1 MDFLVQYAIEGI
13 EEFTNKI
20 VNSCWIINAT
30 NESDINEI
38 VELHVYDITEF
49 GKIKPLHYT
58 GWQPGCLVE
67 YTDDEGNVVIRGYG
81 KDH

>member
-1 MDFLVQYAIEGI
+1 MEFLVQYAIEGI

-49 GKIKPLHYT
+49 GRITCRKYALEGIYSTENLHTFFNDCNYKIPMSYH
-58 GWQPGCLVE
+58 
-67 YTDDEGNVVIRGYG
+67 
-81 KDH
+81 

>member
-1 MDFLVQYAIEGI
+1 MEFLVQYAIEGI

-38 VELHVYDITEF
+38 VEF
-49 GKIKPLHYT
+49 GPMSRFST
-58 GWQPGCLVE
+58 S
-67 YTDDEGNVVIRGYG
+67 
-81 KDH
+81 

>member
-1 MDFLVQYAIEGI
+1 MEFLVQYAIGS

-30 NESDINEI
+30 NERDLNGIEKMDVFDIS
-38 VELHVYDITEF
+38 EF
-49 GKIKPLHYT
+49 GKIKQLYYR
-58 GWQPGCLVE
+58 GFQPGCLIE
-67 YTDDEGNVVIRGYG
+67 YVDDKNNVIIHGYG